1 MNLAVC
7 FPDPLFESITTMDT
21 TEATKPKPAN
31 NPVVSLASSSTESTA
46 VTHEQGDPQMLA
58 GLSERF
64 FCQLDIKPLIDDFF
78 VVTREHI
85 PWSSMEFNCSRL
97 GVTMSTG
104 QLARHSLEY
113 DLVIAQQELGQI
125 RLTRGRIFTNKE
137 ISLLEKLLTCLMY
150 PLRNAAMY
158 YQAIESAFS
167 DPLTGISNRA
177 SMNQALP
184 REIQLAHRRNEPLS
198 LLAVDS
204 DNFKQVNDNH
214 GHAAGDNV
222 LKTLTQIFQDCVRNT
237 DLIFRFGGDEFII
250 ALPDTTVAGS
260 QDVAERI
267 RHKVEAC
274 KFQID
279 NVTLFLSVSIGATE
293 IIPTDTF
300 DSALERADQALYK
313 AKRNGRNQVF
323 CL

>member
-1 MNLAVC
+1 
-7 FPDPLFESITTMDT
+7 MDT

-46 VTHEQGDPQMLA
+46 VTHEQGDPQMLT

-125 RLTRGRIFTNKE
+125 RLTRGRMFTNKE

-214 GHAAGDNV
+214 GHATGDNV

-274 KFQID
+274 KFQIN

-293 IIPTDTF
+293 IIPADTF